1 MANKLQYVSQ
11 LADQTAKAVTRNAHG
26 WKSYLTTASRLYK
39 YSFDEQLLIYA
50 QRPDATACAS
60 MELWNEDMRRWVKAG
75 SKGIALINKD
85 GIRPRLTYV
94 FDVADTRP
102 VRGARMPYLWELK
115 DEHHA
120 AVLDTL
126 VKRYG
131 ETENQDIGQALME
144 QAKHAV
150 EEVYPEL
157 LADLAYDT
165 QGSLLEELDDLN
177 LEVRFRNL
185 LTASVQYTL
194 LTRCGLNA
202 ADYLDDED
210 FDGISEFSTPAVL
223 HHLGSAASEVSMNML
238 LEVKKGI
245 RQAEKEKAQNRQK
258 NREKTLAKE
267 PVIGYTKGKEEFS
280 TLKYESE
287 ERSIENGR
295 TGIQEDGRLPDS
307 RPDDGRG
314 GRDGGNAA
322 GQVRTDAADLSPG
335 TAQGTV
341 HLDASDRAAGSPPA
355 GDRPAGTGTDRP
367 DRGGLKE
374 TEPRGRSDESPRPD
388 GMGAGGQQLHRTG
401 GGNGTERDRLQV
413 NQENQQTAGE
423 QPAVSASAKPAF
435 TQFSLF
441 PTVEQ
446 QIETIAHVQK
456 TEQEL
461 RPAAAAGKVTDA
473 VIGRALTSGS
483 NERNSILRIVA
494 FFQKDPPE

>member
-131 ETENQDIGQALME
+131 ETESQDIGQALME

-165 QGSLLEELDDLN
+165 QCSG
-177 LEVRFRNL
+177 
-185 LTASVQYTL
+185 
-194 LTRCGLNA
+194 
-202 ADYLDDED
+202 
-210 FDGISEFSTPAVL
+210 
-223 HHLGSAASEVSMNML
+223 
-238 LEVKKGI
+238 
-245 RQAEKEKAQNRQK
+245 QAF
-258 NREKTLAKE
+258 L
-267 PVIGYTKGKEEFS
+267 
-280 TLKYESE
+280 
-287 ERSIENGR
+287 
-295 TGIQEDGRLPDS
+295 
-307 RPDDGRG
+307 
-314 GRDGGNAA
+314 
-322 GQVRTDAADLSPG
+322 
-335 TAQGTV
+335 
-341 HLDASDRAAGSPPA
+341 
-355 GDRPAGTGTDRP
+355 
-367 DRGGLKE
+367 
-374 TEPRGRSDESPRPD
+374 
-388 GMGAGGQQLHRTG
+388 
-401 GGNGTERDRLQV
+401 
-413 NQENQQTAGE
+413 
-423 QPAVSASAKPAF
+423 
-435 TQFSLF
+435 
-441 PTVEQ
+441 
-446 QIETIAHVQK
+446 
-456 TEQEL
+456 
-461 RPAAAAGKVTDA
+461 
-473 VIGRALTSGS
+473 
-483 NERNSILRIVA
+483 
-494 FFQKDPPE
+494 